1 MKTKE
6 FLNKRQLNWILTF
19 ISLLVGFALTIL
31 FALGI
36 GATQINYFLIT
47 KILISK
53 IIPIHNDRPDYFE
66 AIIIGVRLP
75 RILLASLVGA
85 GLAIAGGSMQG
96 LFRNP
101 LASPYVTG
109 IASGASFGA
118 SLAIILSLGTGGI
131 APLAFLFSVT
141 TSFLVYFIAKTK
153 GRISISSLLLAG
165 IAISLFF
172 SALVSFMQYIAGER
186 QLRQIVFW
194 LMGGLWASNWEKV
207 IMSLPLILSGSL
219 GILFFSRD
227 LNILLSGEESA
238 LNLGVDVENVRK
250 MVLVL
255 ASLVTATC
263 VSFCGVIG
271 FVGLVVPHIM
281 RLIVG
286 PDHRI
291 LLPSSFLAGAIFLIW
306 TDTLARE
313 IIAPTE
319 LPVGIITAIL
329 GVPFFLFL
337 LRSRKKQMGFWK

>member
-1 MKTKE
+1 MKTKG
-6 FLNKRQLNWILTF
+6 FITKRRVRWTLTF
-19 ISLLVGFALTIL
+19 LSLLAGFVLTVL
-31 FALGI
+31 FTLGI
-36 GATQINYFLIT
+36 GAIEIDYLLIA

-53 IIPIHNDRPDYFE
+53 IIPINNSWPSYIE

-75 RILLASLVGA
+75 RILLACLVGA
-85 GLAIAGGSMQG
+85 GLAISGCSMQG

-101 LASPYVTG
+101 IASPYVTG
-109 IASGASFGA
+109 IASGAAFGA
-118 SLAIILSLGTGGI
+118 SLVIVLKIGTGWI
-131 APLAFLFSVT
+131 VPLAAFLFSVST
-141 TSFLVYFIAKTK
+141 AFIVYFIARVK
-153 GRISISSLLLAG
+153 GKVPVDTLLLAG

-194 LMGGLWASNWEKV
+194 LMGGLWASNWKKV
-207 IMSLPLILSGSL
+207 VMSLPLILLGSL

-227 LNILLSGEESA
+227 LNILLSGEEVA

-255 ASLVTATC
+255 ASLVTAVC

-271 FVGLVVPHIM
+271 FVGLIVPHMM

-306 TDTLARE
+306 TDTLARK
-313 IIAPTE
+313 IIAPAE
-319 LPVGIITAIL
+319 LPVGIITALL

-337 LRSRKKQMGFWK
+337 LRSRKKQMGF

>member
-1 MKTKE
+1 
-6 FLNKRQLNWILTF
+6 
-19 ISLLVGFALTIL
+19 
-31 FALGI
+31 
-36 GATQINYFLIT
+36 
-47 KILISK
+47 
-53 IIPIHNDRPDYFE
+53 
-66 AIIIGVRLP
+66 
-75 RILLASLVGA
+75 
-85 GLAIAGGSMQG
+85 
-96 LFRNP
+96 
-101 LASPYVTG
+101 
-109 IASGASFGA
+109 
-118 SLAIILSLGTGGI
+118 
-131 APLAFLFSVT
+131 
-141 TSFLVYFIAKTK
+141 
-153 GRISISSLLLAG
+153 
-165 IAISLFF
+165 
-172 SALVSFMQYIAGER
+172 LVSFMQYIAGER

-194 LMGGLWASNWEKV
+194 LMGGLWASNWNKV
-207 IMSLPLILSGSL
+207 IISLPLILSGSF

-238 LNLGVDVENVRK
+238 LNLGVDVENVRR

-263 VSFCGVIG
+263 VSFCGIIG

-306 TDTLARE
+306 TDTLARK

-337 LRSRKKQMGFWK
+337 LIRRREVGF

>member
-1 MKTKE
+1 MKTEE
-6 FLNKRQLNWILTF
+6 FINKRQAKWLLAFLI
-19 ISLLVGFALTIL
+19 LLVGLALTIL
-31 FALGI
+31 FALSI
-36 GATQINYFLIT
+36 GATPIRHLLIA

-53 IIPIHNDRPDYFE
+53 IIPIHSDWPDYLE

-85 GLAIAGGSMQG
+85 GLAIAGCGMQG

-109 IASGASFGA
+109 IASGSAFGA
-118 SLAIILSLGTGGI
+118 SLAIILKLETVWI
-131 APLAFLFSVT
+131 APLAFLFSLA
-141 TSFLVYFIAKTK
+141 TSFLVYFIAKAK
-153 GRISISSLLLAG
+153 GKISISSLLLAG

-186 QLRQIVFW
+186 ELRQIVFW
-194 LMGGLWASNWEKV
+194 LMGGLWASNWNKV
-207 IMSLPLILSGSL
+207 IISLPLILSGSF

-238 LNLGVDVENVRK
+238 LNLGVDVENVRR

-263 VSFCGVIG
+263 VSFCGIIG

-306 TDTLARE
+306 TDTLARK

-337 LRSRKKQMGFWK
+337 LIRRREVGS